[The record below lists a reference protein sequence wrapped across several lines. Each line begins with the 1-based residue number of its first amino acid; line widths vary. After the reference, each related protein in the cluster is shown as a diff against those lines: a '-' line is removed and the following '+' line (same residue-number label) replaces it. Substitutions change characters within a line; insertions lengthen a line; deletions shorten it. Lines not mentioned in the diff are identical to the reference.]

1 MLRVVVGFI
10 NSLLVNRAPRITADN
25 VARILLGLSV
35 LCVMAMF
42 VWLTSDVLLSGW
54 KGLSLNFLVDSP
66 IDSGRAGGIASILV
80 STLVVVGICL
90 VVALPLGLAVA
101 VWLSEFSDTGRAM
114 HLAVWLRR
122 LIHLLAGIPS
132 IVIGLF
138 GYVFFC
144 QIMGLGYSL
153 LAGGLSLACMILP
166 LLIATMEESFRS
178 TPMNIRQAA
187 AALAISELSFIAKV
201 LIPLSASALSAATI
215 LSLGRA
221 LAETAVLLFTSGYVT
236 RMPDS
241 INDPG
246 RVLSVHIFDLSM
258 NVTGGDQN
266 AYSSALVLLFM
277 LFVLNSFAKII
288 LARVKIKL

>member
-1 MLRVVVGFI
+1 M
-10 NSLLVNRAPRITADN
+10 NSLAIKGVPRTSADN
-25 VARILLGLSV
+25 MARIILSLSI
-35 LCVMAMF
+35 LCVVAVF

-54 KGLSLNFLVDSP
+54 QGLSVNFLTGST
-66 IDSGRAGGIASILV
+66 IDSGRAGGIAPILV
-80 STLVVVGICL
+80 STLAVVGICL
-90 VVALPLGLAVA
+90 SVALPLGLAVA
-101 VWLSEFSDTGRAM
+101 VWLSEFSVTERG
-114 HLAVWLRR
+114 LTVAVWLRR
-122 LIHLLAGIPS
+122 LIHLLAGVPS

-166 LLIATMEESFRS
+166 LLISTMEDSFRS

-187 AALAISELSFIAKV
+187 AALAISEVGFITKV
-201 LIPLSASALSAATI
+201 LIPLSAPALSAATI

-241 INDPG
+241 ISDPG

-266 AYSSALVLLFM
+266 AYSSALVLLFL
-277 LFVLNSFAKII
+277 LFILNSLSKVI